1 MSKMKRSEP
10 EFREGHLSTPASRL
24 SLVSF
29 PSPGTAYLPSV
40 SNESKIPHT
49 SQLPGL
55 SGLLHTQAKR
65 TWMKPHC
72 LCCVTLNLN
81 RTNGKVT
88 LERTNPL
95 ILPCDWWP
103 AIYWPRDLADCFF
116 FLQAEPAQ
124 CIIKEKTAFFS
135 FSFFFLFFPPARLIA
150 WIIYFEY
157 SGSLNLIEGAGGH
170 IPSEKEKEFCQ
181 NFLINQQNLWQS
193 YDEQLWWYNT
203 KIVSIQHAPV
213 LPFVSNPVC
222 RIPI

>member
-1 MSKMKRSEP
+1 MDVLFNNLAAPLISQKLRCPQLVTVFEMLPSWPLSSHMSKMKRSEP
-10 EFREGHLSTPASRL
+10 EFRESHLSTPASRL

-88 LERTNPL
+88 LERTSPL

-116 FLQAEPAQ
+116 LQAEPAQ

-135 FSFFFLFFPPARLIA
+135 FYFFFPFLPSSKVNCLNNLL
-150 WIIYFEY
+150 WIFRV
-157 SGSLNLIEGAGGH
+157 
-170 IPSEKEKEFCQ
+170 P
-181 NFLINQQNLWQS
+181 
-193 YDEQLWWYNT
+193 
-203 KIVSIQHAPV
+203 
-213 LPFVSNPVC
+213 
-222 RIPI
+222 